1 MPPWFTPRR
10 VLWLLIAGLATA
22 FIGYGCYAS
31 RQPAAECNAYCQ
43 SIIAANRRQLEKDR
57 DVARAASVAAE
68 TVYVTQREKA
78 RAQVKSLAKAEV
90 KLGGLS
96 GDTITFADDS
106 SFAIPHHVKLLIVS
120 QRDAIAAQDSALTA
134 ADELLAKFRV
144 ERDATDSLHAGLAQ
158 ENTALREQVRVLS
171 PGRLSR
177 AWGAVRTPLTFVAG
191 VAVGAYAVSRVVR

>member
-22 FIGYGCYAS
+22 FVGYGCYAS
-31 RQPAAECNAYCQ
+31 RQPAADCNAYCQ
-43 SIIAANRRQLEKDR
+43 SIIAAHSRQLAADR

-68 TVYVTQREKA
+68 TVYVAAKKKA
-78 RAQVKSLAKAEV
+78 DVAVGQVPPV
-90 KLGGLS
+90 TVS

-106 SFAIPHHVKLLIVS
+106 SFAIPHRVALLIVS

-144 ERDATDSLHAGLAQ
+144 ERRATDSLLAGVTQENVALAQ
-158 ENTALREQVRVLS
+158 QVRALT
-171 PGRLSR
+171 PGRLGR
-177 AWGAVRTPLTFVAG
+177 FVAAVRTPLTFVAG